1 MSNTFLFSQPEC
13 SACGGFAAAIRE
25 KTDLPA
31 AEFLGYWENPPYRSA
46 TAGVRVSLYRWKTPS
61 PYRELIAVGNFT
73 RKALPAGLTLDPAK
87 EYVELWNNKKVSGS
101 ELEKMVI
108 PANHFLL
115 IGVK

>member
-73 RKALPAGLTLDPAK
+73 RKALPAGLTLKKGD
-87 EYVELWNNKKVSGS
+87 YTDLWNGKKLDAG
-101 ELEKMVI
+101 ELKTLPI
-108 PANHFLL
+108 PANHFLI